1 VLLVSRQGKVRLAK
15 WFNTL
20 SPKEKQKIVKEVT
33 QMVLSRRTK
42 MCNFLEYKGWLVID
56 FETNCLFIFSNYMT

>member
-1 VLLVSRQGKVRLAK
+1 MLLVSRQGKVRLAK

-20 SPKEKQKIVKEVT
+20 SPKEKQKIIKEVT

-42 MCNFLEYKGWLVID
+42 MCNFLEYKGQSLLI
-56 FETNCLFIFSNYMT
+56 LFINFC